1 MNIAGKYLLGLF
13 AAAVLFLGATLPVAQ
28 AEEDEYSGSRA
39 TIGAARPSNPKWVS
53 ECGACHLAFPARFLP
68 AESWREMMSGL
79 DNHFGSNAVLDEETA
94 REITVFLVDNARRK
108 KSRDASGNMPKRIT
122 ESRWFMREHARAELR
137 VKNNPKV
144 KSMANCAVCHIKAE
158 QGDYSERNI
167 KIPK

>member
-1 MNIAGKYLLGLF
+1 MNITGRYLFGF
-13 AAAVLFLGATLPVAQ
+13 FTAAVLFLGVTLPDAR
-28 AEEDEYSGSRA
+28 ADDEEDSGA
-39 TIGAARPSNPKWVS
+39 HAAVSKVRSSNPKWVS

-68 AESWREMMSGL
+68 AESWRDMMSSL

-94 REITVFLVDNARRK
+94 REITAFLVDNARRK

-122 ESRWFMREHARAELR
+122 ESRWFMREHVRAELR

-144 KSMANCAVCHIKAE
+144 KSMSNCGACHIKAE
-158 QGDYSERNI
+158 QGDYSESNI